1 MTDPQDVDD
10 PVFHDPRPQVMVHA
24 EAPSDDAVRTFYEI
38 PDELANI
45 VRNGWPGRTFNE
57 ALALKLGGQVPMV
70 DEPVPEH
77 EVDPRDI
84 ADTDHFNPYLR
95 DDGSNVLSDAWDDGY
110 AAGYAAAKPPGYVVQ
125 TQAEV
130 DRLLNEAEALRIER
144 DAAREDLAACRQF
157 AADHVERA
165 ARQNIVARVAN
176 GPYTLLVTGDSY
188 EQILES
194 AEAWVEGREGRRFT
208 PTYYTALTS
217 VLWRGVVGT
226 IDEEEGV
233 GTDG

>member
-1 MTDPQDVDD
+1 M
-10 PVFHDPRPQVMVHA
+10 
-24 EAPSDDAVRTFYEI
+24 
-38 PDELANI
+38 
-45 VRNGWPGRTFNE
+45 
-57 ALALKLGGQVPMV
+57 
-70 DEPVPEH
+70 PE
-77 EVDPRDI
+77 
-84 ADTDHFNPYLR
+84 NPYLR

-233 GTDG
+233 STFGTPATPGPRPTARPSSSSSSAPARPTAARPQTPPARPA